1 MHHGRLRPG
10 VRARSEKYPSEYLI
24 QGLAHDVDA
33 EGVGEVR
40 LEVVALEER
49 GGGAE
54 RSPVATMLSIQCLV
68 SWIVIAVSRVKLIPR
83 GTVLQSPYRGQE
95 MRPDQR
101 LVDRRDPTGG

>member
-1 MHHGRLRPG
+1 MAACDRGYEPV
-10 VRARSEKYPSEYLI
+10 VRNTRVNISSRV
-24 QGLAHDVDA
+24 LAPDVDT

-95 MRPDQR
+95 MHPDQR